1 MKNSRLAS
9 WKTALPFLLPSL
21 AGFVVFSI
29 IPMIMQIFVSLTS
42 WDGLSE
48 LTLFS
53 DFSGF
58 MNRFYV
64 GIENY
69 KEILTSKEFY
79 QVIGNTLEFVILYI
93 PLMLIASMIVALILN
108 SHVKGV
114 GIFRV
119 LYYIPVITSWVA
131 GALIWKWVLSP
142 EYGAINNILALFG
155 IEGPSWLQSS
165 KWAMPAIVLASVWKD
180 MGYFGLMLMSG
191 LQGINQEYY
200 DAAAIDGAGKIKQFT
215 RITLPLLTPTLF
227 FVLIISLINSFQLFT
242 QIMIMTPDGG
252 PLGSTM
258 VMVERIYKCGL
269 NAFMLLQLF
278 NAFAIFMMRQ
288 KMMTINDA
296 YIEAAVIDGASMWRI
311 FFKIILP
318 MSGSAMATLAILAFM
333 DMWNDYLLP
342 LVLLSERSKFTLPL
356 LLSTLSGQY
365 KNQYNLTM
373 AGALIS
379 IIPIL
384 IVYIFAQKY
393 FKYGLKAARRAPQFS
408 KR

>member
-58 MNRFYV
+58 MDRFYV

-200 DAAAIDGAGKIKQFT
+200 DAAAIDGAGKIKQF
-215 RITLPLLTPTLF
+215 RHKEILLYVGQHQAAAL
-227 FVLIISLINSFQLFT
+227 LIL
-242 QIMIMTPDGG
+242 DHCWAG
-252 PLGSTM
+252 M
-258 VMVERIYKCGL
+258 V
-269 NAFMLLQLF
+269 
-278 NAFAIFMMRQ
+278 
-288 KMMTINDA
+288 
-296 YIEAAVIDGASMWRI
+296 
-311 FFKIILP
+311 KIL
-318 MSGSAMATLAILAFM
+318 
-333 DMWNDYLLP
+333 
-342 LVLLSERSKFTLPL
+342 
-356 LLSTLSGQY
+356 
-365 KNQYNLTM
+365 
-373 AGALIS
+373 
-379 IIPIL
+379 
-384 IVYIFAQKY
+384 
-393 FKYGLKAARRAPQFS
+393 
-408 KR
+408 

>member
-1 MKNSRLAS
+1 
-9 WKTALPFLLPSL
+9 
-21 AGFVVFSI
+21 
-29 IPMIMQIFVSLTS
+29 MQIFVSLTS

-58 MNRFYV
+58 MDRFYV

-191 LQGINQEYY
+191 LQGINQEYAGRKPLY
-200 DAAAIDGAGKIKQFT
+200 CDIGAMAEDGDAHAKELIKDLAVDLSFAISNL
-215 RITLPLLTPTLF
+215 ITLFNPSLVVIGGMGVNLGPF
-227 FVLIISLINSFQLFT
+227 FLSNIRDEVQNS
-242 QIMIMTPDGG
+242 G
-252 PLGSTM
+252 
-258 VMVERIYKCGL
+258 
-269 NAFMLLQLF
+269 
-278 NAFAIFMMRQ
+278 
-288 KMMTINDA
+288 
-296 YIEAAVIDGASMWRI
+296 
-311 FFKIILP
+311 FKEFVSNTWIQ
-318 MSGSAMATLAILAFM
+318 
-333 DMWNDYLLP
+333 Y
-342 LVLLSERSKFTLPL
+342 
-356 LLSTLSGQY
+356 STL
-365 KNQYNLTM
+365 
-373 AGALIS
+373 
-379 IIPIL
+379 
-384 IVYIFAQKY
+384 
-393 FKYGLKAARRAPQFS
+393 GLDSELGGAARYYIDHYYDFFEQMQGGLYAD
-408 KR
+408 

>member
-58 MNRFYV
+58 MDRFYV

-155 IEGPSWLQSS
+155 IEGPSWLSKLKVGNARNRSCLGLEGYGVLWPYADVWPSGNQS
-165 KWAMPAIVLASVWKD
+165 
-180 MGYFGLMLMSG
+180 
-191 LQGINQEYY
+191 GILRCGGNRRCRKNQ
-200 DAAAIDGAGKIKQFT
+200 T
-215 RITLPLLTPTLF
+215 
-227 FVLIISLINSFQLFT
+227 V
-242 QIMIMTPDGG
+242 
-252 PLGSTM
+252 
-258 VMVERIYKCGL
+258 
-269 NAFMLLQLF
+269 
-278 NAFAIFMMRQ
+278 
-288 KMMTINDA
+288 
-296 YIEAAVIDGASMWRI
+296 
-311 FFKIILP
+311 
-318 MSGSAMATLAILAFM
+318 
-333 DMWNDYLLP
+333 
-342 LVLLSERSKFTLPL
+342 
-356 LLSTLSGQY
+356 Y
-365 KNQYNLTM
+365 KN
-373 AGALIS
+373 
-379 IIPIL
+379 
-384 IVYIFAQKY
+384 YIAIADPYAFLCLDYQ
-393 FKYGLKAARRAPQFS
+393 LD
-408 KR
+408 

>member
-1 MKNSRLAS
+1 
-9 WKTALPFLLPSL
+9 
-21 AGFVVFSI
+21 
-29 IPMIMQIFVSLTS
+29 MQIFVSLTS

-58 MNRFYV
+58 MDRFYV

-155 IEGPSWLQSS
+155 I
-165 KWAMPAIVLASVWKD
+165 
-180 MGYFGLMLMSG
+180 
-191 LQGINQEYY
+191 
-200 DAAAIDGAGKIKQFT
+200 DGAGKIKQFT

-258 VMVERIYKCGL
+258 VMVERIYKCGFRYYEMGTAAAYSWIL
-269 NAFMLLQLF
+269 
-278 NAFAIFMMRQ
+278 FAI
-288 KMMTINDA
+288 
-296 YIEAAVIDGASMWRI
+296 
-311 FFKIILP
+311 
-318 MSGSAMATLAILAFM
+318 
-333 DMWNDYLLP
+333 
-342 LVLLSERSKFTLPL
+342 L
-356 LLSTLSGQY
+356 LL
-365 KNQYNLTM
+365 LTM
-373 AGALIS
+373 VQMKLQNKW
-379 IIPIL
+379 
-384 IVYIFAQKY
+384 VNYDD
-393 FKYGLKAARRAPQFS
+393 
-408 KR
+408 

>member
-1 MKNSRLAS
+1 
-9 WKTALPFLLPSL
+9 
-21 AGFVVFSI
+21 
-29 IPMIMQIFVSLTS
+29 MQIFVSLTS

-58 MNRFYV
+58 MDRFYV

-215 RITLPLLTPTLF
+215 RITIADSYAFLCLDY
-227 FVLIISLINSFQLFT
+227 QL
-242 QIMIMTPDGG
+242 D
-252 PLGSTM
+252 
-258 VMVERIYKCGL
+258 
-269 NAFMLLQLF
+269 
-278 NAFAIFMMRQ
+278 
-288 KMMTINDA
+288 
-296 YIEAAVIDGASMWRI
+296 
-311 FFKIILP
+311 
-318 MSGSAMATLAILAFM
+318 
-333 DMWNDYLLP
+333 
-342 LVLLSERSKFTLPL
+342 
-356 LLSTLSGQY
+356 
-365 KNQYNLTM
+365 
-373 AGALIS
+373 
-379 IIPIL
+379 
-384 IVYIFAQKY
+384 
-393 FKYGLKAARRAPQFS
+393 
-408 KR
+408 